1 VKRLSFTMVVSL
13 AALCCMTQDPISA
26 AEYDPLGVAEA
37 FESSTEDVTI
47 QDKIRDREIPIRVH
61 LPEMK
66 EAAPVVLFSH
76 GLGGSRKGSSYLGK
90 HWSARGYVAVFMQHL
105 GSDESV
111 WKGVPVHQR
120 MGAMKEAPSQQN
132 TLARF
137 QDVPAVLD
145 QLEKWNEDRSHPFAG
160 RFDMDKVG
168 MAGHSYGAK
177 TTQALSGESFGR
189 AGSRFTDERIKA
201 ALVLSP
207 SIPRRGD
214 PKDALAEVKIPWM
227 LMTGRKDDSPIDKSV
242 TPESR
247 MAVYPALPIGNDK
260 YELVLHDGQHSA
272 FSDGRERRGRTARNP
287 NHHRAILALST
298 AFWDSHL
305 CDDVAACKWLH
316 GAQVRRVLEV
326 GDRWLLSSKVGP
338 ELPSQ

>member
-1 VKRLSFTMVVSL
+1 MKIFSVAITISL
-13 AALCCMTQDPISA
+13 AALGWASNGTILA
-26 AEYDPLGVAEA
+26 EEYDPLRTVEA
-37 FESSTEDVTI
+37 TAPVTKDVTI

-61 LPEMK
+61 LPETK
-66 EAAPVVLFSH
+66 GAAPVVLFSH
-76 GLGGSRKGSSYLGK
+76 GLGGSRRGSSYLGK

-120 MGAMKEAPSQQN
+120 MGAMKEAPSLKN

-145 QLEKWNEDRSHPFAG
+145 HLEKWNEDRSHPFAG

-227 LMTGRKDDSPIDKSV
+227 MMTGTKDDSPIDESV

-247 MAVYPALPIGNDK
+247 MAVYLALPTSNDK
-260 YELVLHDGQHSA
+260 YELVLHEGQHSA
-272 FSDGRERRGRTARNP
+272 FSDGPQRRGREARNP

-298 AFWDSHL
+298 AFWDCHL
-305 CDDVAACKWLH
+305 RNDGEAREWLH
-316 GAQVRRVLEV
+316 GAKVRRVLAV
-326 GDRWLLSSKVGP
+326 GDRWHLSP
-338 ELPSQ
+338 RADHELPPQ